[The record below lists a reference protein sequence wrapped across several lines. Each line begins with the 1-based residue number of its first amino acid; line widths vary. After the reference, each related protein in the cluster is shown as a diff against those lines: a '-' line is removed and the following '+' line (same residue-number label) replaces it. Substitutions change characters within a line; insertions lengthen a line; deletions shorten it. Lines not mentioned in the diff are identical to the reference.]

1 MPLPDIRAEVQRHR
15 NLKAELLAL
24 YPELT
29 EEDPA
34 LADTL
39 MGETTLD
46 RVIAAMIEEAL
57 IREALADGIAGR
69 IKAMHERKSR
79 LTAGADRLRAMAL
92 WAMQE
97 LGGDQKLVEPTFTAS
112 VGKAPAAVIVTNEDA
127 IPDRL
132 CRIVREPSKTAIA
145 IELKAGRDVPGCVL
159 GNARAVLRIL
169 TS

>member
-1 MPLPDIRAEVQRHR
+1 MPPDVLQAVQRHR

-57 IREALADGIAGR
+57 IREALAEGISGR
-69 IKAMHERKSR
+69 IKAMQERKSR
-79 LTAGADRLRAMAL
+79 LAAGADKLRAMVL

-97 LGGDQKLVEPTFTAS
+97 GGFPKLVDPTFTATVS
-112 VGKAPAAVIVTNEDA
+112 QGRPAVVVTNPDA
-127 IPDRL
+127 VPDSL
-132 CRIVREPSKTAIA
+132 CKIVREPSKSAIA
-145 IELKAGRDVPGCVL
+145 IELKAGRDVPGAVF
-159 GNARAVLRIL
+159 GNTRPIL
-169 TS
+169 TVRTS

>member
-1 MPLPDIRAEVQRHR
+1 MPDIIQAVQRHR

-69 IKAMHERKSR
+69 IKAMQERKSR
-79 LTAGADRLRAMAL
+79 LSAGADKLRAMAL

-97 LGGDQKLVEPTFTAS
+97 GGFPKLTEPTFTATVS
-112 VGKAPAAVIVTNEDA
+112 QGRPAVVVTNADA
-127 IPDRL
+127 VPDRL
-132 CRIVREPSKTAIA
+132 CTIVREPSKSAIA
-145 IELKAGRDVPGCVL
+145 IELKARRNVPGAVFSNTKPVL
-159 GNARAVLRIL
+159 TIR

>member
-1 MPLPDIRAEVQRHR
+1 MPPDIAQAVQRHR
-15 NLKAELLAL
+15 NLKTELLAL

-39 MGETTLD
+39 LGETTLD

-69 IKAMHERKSR
+69 IKAMQERKSR
-79 LTAGADRLRAMAL
+79 LAAGADRLRAMAL

-97 LGGDQKLVEPTFTAS
+97 GDFPKLTEPTFTAS
-112 VGKAPAAVIVTNEDA
+112 VSQGRPAVVVTNEDA
-127 IPDRL
+127 IPERF
-132 CRIVREPSKTAIA
+132 CKIVREPSKSAIA
-145 IELKAGRDVPGCVL
+145 IELKAGRDVPGAVF
-159 GNARAVLRIL
+159 GNTRPIL
-169 TS
+169 TVRTS